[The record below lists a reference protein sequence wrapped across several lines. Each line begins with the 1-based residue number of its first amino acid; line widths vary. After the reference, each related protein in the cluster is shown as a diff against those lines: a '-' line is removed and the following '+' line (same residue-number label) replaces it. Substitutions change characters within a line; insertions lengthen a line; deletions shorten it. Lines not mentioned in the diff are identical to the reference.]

1 MTRVHIEKSLRVAIS
16 TVADPRKRA
25 SFSRTFRYPWNEK
38 RFELWNLF
46 LSLSLSGKRSK
57 NSKYST
63 KARSKR
69 KIASS
74 LRSKRFVFES
84 FVSCSFLLRGHRSRY
99 RRRSIHR
106 RSGLNSVQGQI
117 DERSASFVLRTREK
131 VVAMK
136 TASSVPTFQQH
147 LLGYFHIDVGAEMG
161 SEPRMTPIVVTLNQ
175 LERVYGVERGR
186 RGRESWVASW
196 IFSQSNVNS
205 TKTEITGL
213 EGHYNPPAT
222 TNVSSNLTT
231 RFLFPSRP
239 LPSPSRYPASR

>member
-1 MTRVHIEKSLRVAIS
+1 
-16 TVADPRKRA
+16 
-25 SFSRTFRYPWNEK
+25 
-38 RFELWNLF
+38 
-46 LSLSLSGKRSK
+46 
-57 NSKYST
+57 
-63 KARSKR
+63 
-69 KIASS
+69 
-74 LRSKRFVFES
+74 
-84 FVSCSFLLRGHRSRY
+84 
-99 RRRSIHR
+99 
-106 RSGLNSVQGQI
+106 
-117 DERSASFVLRTREK
+117 
-131 VVAMK
+131 MK
-136 TASSVPTFQQH
+136 TASSIQQH

-161 SEPRMTPIVVTLNQ
+161 SEPRMTPVVVTLNQ

-186 RGRESWVASW
+186 RGRESWVANW

>member
-1 MTRVHIEKSLRVAIS
+1 MERE
-16 TVADPRKRA
+16 TVRA
-25 SFSRTFRYPWNEK
+25 VE
-38 RFELWNLF
+38 
-46 LSLSLSGKRSK
+46 SLSLSF
-57 NSKYST
+57 
-63 KARSKR
+63 
-69 KIASS
+69 S
-74 LRSKRFVFES
+74 LRQTLQEFEIFDRSSIEAKNRLVSPLEEIRFRIFRIVQLPS
-84 FVSCSFLLRGHRSRY
+84 PWTSISLSTSIDPSSRSG
-99 RRRSIHR
+99 
-106 RSGLNSVQGQI
+106 SGLNSVQGQI

-161 SEPRMTPIVVTLNQ
+161 SEPRMTPVVVTLNQ

-239 LPSPSRYPASR
+239 FPSPSRYPASR